1 MASEKIGIYAGTFD
15 PITNGHSDIIGRA
28 ARLLDKLVVGVA
40 INPGKGP
47 IFTIDE
53 RVELVREEINHLKNG
68 LADRIEVRPFT
79 GLLIDFAHE
88 VDATVLVRGLRAV
101 SDFDY
106 EFQMASMNAKMAP
119 DIETVCL
126 MASDKY
132 HFIASSLVK
141 EIAKLG
147 GDVTQFVSPRDF
159 RTSGRTPA
167 RLKLSEIKRILLTRH
182 GGLPILRFAA
192 FTAIKR
198 P

>member
-1 MASEKIGIYAGTFD
+1 MASEKIGIYPGTFD
-15 PITNGHSDIIGRA
+15 PITNGHADIIGRA

-53 RVELVREEINHLKNG
+53 RVELVREEISHLDNG
-68 LADRIEVRPFT
+68 VGSKIEVMPFH
-79 GLLIDFAHE
+79 GLLIDFAHQ
-88 VDATVLVRGLRAV
+88 VDASVIIRGLRAV

-119 DIETVCL
+119 DVETVCL

-141 EIAKLG
+141 EIAKLN
-147 GDVTQFVSPRDF
+147 GDVSQFVSPRILE
-159 RTSGRTPA
+159 RLSE
-167 RLKLSEIKRILLTRH
+167 RLK
-182 GGLPILRFAA
+182 A
-192 FTAIKR
+192 
-198 P
+198 